1 MNKKKNVLNIIFII
15 IKCIIF
21 LITLGA
27 SSVLTYKLIEINII
41 PTFYIAIIIAVLL
54 LLNYIIGA
62 TLFFGK
68 KVLLIITGLLI
79 SIAIVAVSIIG
90 VFHSDKI
97 TNILDK
103 AFDNIEYETSTYSVV
118 VLNNSKYKSI
128 EDIQNKKVGYL
139 TIDDKVDHTNILLE
153 KVEVNLVEFN
163 DTNSM
168 YEKLTKKK
176 IDSMLINNVFLE
188 FLEDQDESIETKVKV
203 IYTFEIT
210 EEIKKEKKEQK
221 NDLSPVNILFTG
233 SDARN
238 TTKIYNKTRSDVNMI
253 MTINPSNHEILLTSI
268 PRDYYVQLH
277 GKTGLKDKLTHSGI
291 YGVNMTKQ
299 TIEDFMNIKIDYVVK
314 VGFGTVINVVDM
326 IGGIDIEADQDVYT
340 RCSDGGAVRTQ
351 IKKGWNHLT
360 GAQALSYARERKGYK
375 NGDNHRVQN
384 QQQVIEAIFTKVISD
399 KSLLNNYENVLNSLS
414 SLYVTDIPAS
424 FIKNI
429 VKNQISDMKSWK
441 ISKQQLTGTGRTGVE
456 TYSMPGWKLWV
467 MEPNQSSI
475 NKNSKNIND
484 MINGK
489 TLNEL
494 NLK

>member
-1 MNKKKNVLNIIFII
+1 VLFTIKIIDLDILPTGYLYILIAVIAVINILVCISLITKKKVFNCIGFILSI
-15 IKCIIF
+15 
-21 LITLGA
+21 L
-27 SSVLTYKLIEINII
+27 
-41 PTFYIAIIIAVLL
+41 IIIAS
-54 LLNYIIGA
+54 A
-62 TLFFGK
+62 FGMFHTEK
-68 KVLLIITGLLI
+68 I
-79 SIAIVAVSIIG
+79 SG
-90 VFHSDKI
+90 
-97 TNILDK
+97 ILEK
-103 AFDNIEYETSTYSVV
+103 AFDNIEYETITYSVV
-118 VLNNSKYKSI
+118 VLKKSEYTNLESLKDKTIGYISVDNNKDKCI
-128 EDIQNKKVGYL
+128 E
-139 TIDDKVDHTNILLE
+139 LLSSN
-153 KVEVNLVEFN
+153 VELQFKEYE
-163 DTNSM
+163 NSYTM
-168 YEKLTKKK
+168 YEQLTKKK
-176 IDSMLINNVFLE
+176 IDAMMINNVYLD
-188 FLEDQDESIETKVKV
+188 FLEDQDEDIFSKIDI
-203 IYTFEIT
+203 IYTFELKD
-210 EEIKKEKKEQK
+210 EIKVDHKTTK
-221 NDLSPVNILFTG
+221 NDLSPVNILITG
-233 SDARN
+233 SDARS

-441 ISKQQLTGTGRTGVE
+441 ISKQQLTGTGKTGVE

>member
-1 MNKKKNVLNIIFII
+1 
-15 IKCIIF
+15 
-21 LITLGA
+21 
-27 SSVLTYKLIEINII
+27 
-41 PTFYIAIIIAVLL
+41 
-54 LLNYIIGA
+54 
-62 TLFFGK
+62 
-68 KVLLIITGLLI
+68 
-79 SIAIVAVSIIG
+79 
-90 VFHSDKI
+90 
-97 TNILDK
+97 
-103 AFDNIEYETSTYSVV
+103 
-118 VLNNSKYKSI
+118 
-128 EDIQNKKVGYL
+128 
-139 TIDDKVDHTNILLE
+139 
-153 KVEVNLVEFN
+153 
-163 DTNSM
+163 
-168 YEKLTKKK
+168 
-176 IDSMLINNVFLE
+176 
-188 FLEDQDESIETKVKV
+188 
-203 IYTFEIT
+203 
-210 EEIKKEKKEQK
+210 
-221 NDLSPVNILFTG
+221 
-233 SDARN
+233 
-238 TTKIYNKTRSDVNMI
+238 MI